1 MLSSAA
7 FIRSAESFSLSRIP
21 LQYKKPSSAALIQ
34 SAESFLFQGSL
45 SSIQKAV
52 ISCLRFVQRKAS
64 SFKALSLQYKK
75 PFISCLRFVQRQ
87 VSFFLGSLPSVQKAL
102 LQLPSIRSA
111 ERFLFHSRLSLSIQS
126 PSSATFDPF
135 SGKLPFFQG
144 SFCSIQKSFHQLP
157 SIRSTESFVYQ
168 GSLSSIQ
175 KALHQL
181 PVIRS
186 AESFLFFKALSIDA
200 KCSHQLPSS
209 RAAESFRFSRLS
221 LQSKR
226 LHQLPVIRSTERFL
240 LFSRLSLFNAKC
252 SSSAAFDLFSGK
264 LQIFQ
269 GSLSSVQ
276 KALHQL
282 PLIQSAERFL
292 FSRLSLSPMQKAL
305 HQLPRFVQRK
315 ASFFLGSLS
324 SIQKAF
330 ISCLRFVQS
339 IIIQSIIIAYSV
351 FSALF
356 DA

>member
-1 MLSSAA
+1 MLSSAAFESFTGKLPFFKALSPVQKASSAACDRSAESCPFSRLSLSMQKLSSAA

-45 SSIQKAV
+45 SSRQKAV

-144 SFCSIQKSFHQLP
+144 SFSSIQKSFHQLP

-226 LHQLPVIRSTERFL
+226 LHRLPVIRLTERFL
-240 LFSRLSLFNAKC
+240 FVFKALSLQCKMLVISCLRFVQRKASVFSRISLFNT
-252 SSSAAFDLFSGK
+252 
-264 LQIFQ
+264 
-269 GSLSSVQ
+269 

-282 PLIQSAERFL
+282 PLIQSAESFL
-292 FSRLSLSPMQKAL
+292 FS
-305 HQLPRFVQRK
+305 
-315 ASFFLGSLS
+315 
-324 SIQKAF
+324 
-330 ISCLRFVQS
+330 
-339 IIIQSIIIAYSV
+339 
-351 FSALF
+351 
-356 DA
+356 